1 MKAAV
6 LYSLEVPLQV
16 EEVELAPPGPQ
27 EVLVRIVAS
36 GVCHSDLHVM
46 EGVLPH
52 PLPVVLGHEG
62 AGIVEEVGP
71 GVDSLRPGD
80 HVVISVVP
88 VCGRCRFCIRGRT
101 NLCIG
106 IRTAPGVMADG
117 TRRLRRG
124 EEEINHFSLVSSF
137 AQYAVVHA
145 GAAIKVRNDA
155 PLDKVCLIGC
165 GVITGVGAALNRAR
179 VEPGSSCVV
188 VGCGG
193 VGLSVI
199 QGCVLAGASTIV
211 AVDLVPQR
219 LEVAQRL
226 GATHVVNASQGDA
239 IAQVREI
246 TGGGADYAFE
256 VVGKEETASLAFSC
270 LARGGTLVLV
280 GVGPREARLPIPITP
295 TVLNERA
302 VLGCDYGSARQ
313 WRDIPWLV
321 DMYMAGRLHLDE
333 MVGRTY
339 LLEAINDAINDLR
352 AAQVVRPVVL
362 PWG

>member
-1 MKAAV
+1 MRAAV
-6 LYSLEVPLQV
+6 LYEVGRPLQI
-16 EEVELAPPGPQ
+16 EEVELAGPGPH

-36 GVCHSDLHVM
+36 GVCHSDLHVV

-52 PLPVVLGHEG
+52 PMPVVLGHEA

-71 GVDSLRPGD
+71 GVTSLRPGD

-88 VCGRCRFCIRGRT
+88 VCGRCRFCLRGRT
-101 NLCIG
+101 NLCTG

-124 EEEINHFSLVSSF
+124 DVEINHFSLISSF
-137 AQYAVVHA
+137 AEYVVAHE
-145 GAAIKVRNDA
+145 GAAIKVREDA
-155 PLDKVCLIGC
+155 PLEKVCLVGC
-165 GVITGVGAALNRAR
+165 GVLTGVGAALNRAR

-199 QGCVLAGASTIV
+199 QGCVLAGATTIV
-211 AVDLVPQR
+211 AIDIVASK
-219 LEVAQRL
+219 LEAARRL
-226 GATHVVNASQGDA
+226 GATHTVDASREDA
-239 IAQVREI
+239 VAIVREV
-246 TGGGADYAFE
+246 TQGGADYAFE
-256 VVGKEETASLAFSC
+256 VVGKQESAELALSC

-280 GVGPREARLPIPITP
+280 GVGPREARLSIPITL

-313 WRDIPWLV
+313 WRDIPLLV
-321 DMYMAGRLHLDE
+321 DLYMAGRLRLDE
-333 MVGRTY
+333 LVSGVYALDDVNQALDDLKTGK
-339 LLEAINDAINDLR
+339 AI
-352 AAQVVRPVVL
+352 RPVLV
-362 PWG
+362 P